1 MSIMNK
7 ILKPIALCAI
17 LLCGACNERDFLDE
31 TPLDFISPDKAYDSY
46 QDFQAAIAGM
56 YSQVRGHEMSSKGG
70 IRTFLATDI
79 AYNAREDGDRW
90 GNLATVFIPSS
101 EQVQDFWE
109 NPYKTIK
116 NANAILARISGSSLT
131 AREKLLVEA
140 EARFF
145 RAFCYRN
152 LVYYFGGVPLVKE
165 EIRSPKRDFTR
176 AGKEEILAFM
186 REDLEFAAENLPGI
200 SAVEDGKVSDLVA
213 KHYLAETCI
222 SLGDYTSA
230 IKYASDVINDRNTA
244 LMTRRFGSR
253 VSEVPE
259 GDVFFDLFQRG
270 NQNRKSAKNTE
281 ALWVIQ
287 MEEDVRGGYTVTTTY
302 SYPLERFHVPTVHTL
317 TDPDGKPGMLGP
329 RSDFN
334 VGGRGV
340 SYMRATDWM
349 INQSWGRDFANDIRN
364 SAVNIIRTVVYDN
377 PESAYYGRSVIEPE
391 SMSKNYKSQPWRWYP
406 WLSKVTSPGDHPDG
420 LYLDRSQG
428 LLTNAAGGTYADQ
441 YLLRLAET
449 YLLRAEAYLFDNQ
462 PDKAAADINV
472 VRRRAKASDVAPA
485 DVTLDYILDERAR
498 ELCFEERRR
507 LTLHCTGTYVER
519 TRRLNEWQGWQ
530 VEDRMSLFPLPYSFI
545 EANTGAA
552 IEQNPGYT
560 N

>member
-1 MSIMNK
+1 MNK

-17 LLCGACNERDFLDE
+17 LLCGACNEKDFLNE

-56 YSQVRGHEMSSKGG
+56 YSQVREYEMSSKGG

-90 GNLATVFIPSS
+90 GNLATIYISSS
-101 EQVQDFWE
+101 EQVRDFWE

-116 NANAILARISGSSLT
+116 NANAILSRLGSSGLSSK
-131 AREKLLVEA
+131 EKALVEA

-145 RAFCYRN
+145 RAYCYRN

-165 EIRSPKRDFTR
+165 EITSPKRDFTR
-176 AGKEEILAFM
+176 APREDVLAFM
-186 REDLEFAAENLPGI
+186 REDLEFAAEHLPGI
-200 SAVEDGKVSDLVA
+200 ASVADGKVSDLVA

-222 SLGDYTSA
+222 SLGDYASA
-230 IKYASDVINDRNTA
+230 IRYAGDVISDRNTA
-244 LMTRRFGSR
+244 LMTKRFGSR
-253 VSEVPE
+253 VSAVPE

-270 NQNRKSAKNTE
+270 NQNRSSAKNTE

-287 MEEDVRGGYTVTTTY
+287 MEMDVIGGYTVSTTY
-302 SYPLERFHVPTVHTL
+302 TWPLERYHVPSVHTL

-334 VGGRGV
+334 IGGRGV
-340 SYMRATDWM
+340 SYMRTTNWHL
-349 INQSWGRDFANDIRN
+349 NENWGNDFNTDIRN
-364 SAVNIIRTVVYDN
+364 SPINIIRDAIYDN
-377 PESAYYGRSVIEPE
+377 PESPWYGKSAIAPE
-391 SMSKNYKSQPWRWYP
+391 SMSKKYKATKYAWYP
-406 WLSKVTSPGDHPDG
+406 WLSKTTCPGDHPEA
-420 LYLDRSQG
+420 LYKDREKG
-428 LLTNAAGGTYADQ
+428 LLTDAAGGTYADQ

-449 YLLRAEAYLFDNQ
+449 YLLRAEAYLLNNQ
-462 PDKAAADINV
+462 PDKAAADINA

-507 LTLHCTGTYVER
+507 LTLYRTGTYVER
-519 TRRLNEWQGWQ
+519 TRRLNEWQGSQ
-530 VEDRMSLFPLPYSFI
+530 VEDYMALFPIPYSFI
-545 EANTGAA
+545 EANIGAV
-552 IEQNPGYT
+552 IEQNPGYS

>member
-1 MSIMNK
+1 MKK
-7 ILKPIALCAI
+7 ILTIIGHCALF
-17 LLCGACNERDFLDE
+17 LCCLSCEKEFLNE
-31 TPLDFISPDKAYDSY
+31 TPLDFLSPANTYRTY
-46 QDFQAAIAGM
+46 TDFQAALAGM
-56 YSQVRGHEMSSKGG
+56 YSQVRGYEMSSKGG

-79 AYNAREDGDRW
+79 AYNARQDGDRW
-90 GNLATVFIPSS
+90 GNLATVYISSS

-116 NANAILARISGSSLT
+116 NANAVLARLEQSELT
-131 AREKLLVEA
+131 SEQKAVVEA

-145 RAFCYRN
+145 RAYCYRN

-165 EIRSPKRDFTR
+165 EITSPKRDFTR
-176 AGKEEILAFM
+176 ATREEVLAFM
-186 REDLEFAAENLPGI
+186 REDLAFAAENLPGI
-200 SAVEDGKVSDLVA
+200 AEVEDGKVSDLVA

-222 SLGDYTSA
+222 SLGDYKSA
-230 IKYASDVINDRNTA
+230 IQYAGDVINDNNTA
-244 LMTRRFGSR
+244 LMTKRFGSR
-253 VSEVPE
+253 VSAVPD

-270 NQNRKSAKNTE
+270 NQNRSSAKNKE

-287 MEEDVRGGYTVTTTY
+287 MEEDIRGGYTVTTDY

-340 SYMRATDWM
+340 SYMRATEWM
-349 INQSWGRDFANDIRN
+349 INQSWGSDFDKDIRN
-364 SAVNIIRTVVYDN
+364 SAVNIIREVIYDN
-377 PESAYYGRSVIEPE
+377 PASAWYGQSAIAPE
-391 SMSKNYKSQPWRWYP
+391 SMSKNYKAQNYRWYP
-406 WLSKVTSPGDHPDG
+406 WLSKVTCPGDHPEG
-420 LYLDRSQG
+420 LYTDMEKG

-449 YLLRAEAYLFDNQ
+449 YLLRAEAFLLDNQ
-462 PDKAAADINV
+462 PDKAAEDINV
-472 VRRRAKASDVAPA
+472 VRRRAKASDVVPA

-507 LTLHCTGTYVER
+507 ITLNRTGTFVER

-530 VEDRMSLFPLPYSFI
+530 VEDHMSLFPIPYSFI
-545 EANTGAA
+545 EANTGAV
-552 IEQNPGYT
+552 IEQNPGYS

>member
-17 LLCGACNERDFLDE
+17 LLCGACNEKDFLNE

-56 YSQVRGHEMSSKGG
+56 YSQVREYEMSSKGG

-90 GNLATVFIPSS
+90 GNLATVYISSS
-101 EQVQDFWE
+101 EQVRDFWE

-116 NANAILARISGSSLT
+116 NANAILSRLGSSKLS
-131 AREKLLVEA
+131 AGEKTLVEA

-145 RAFCYRN
+145 RAYCYRN

-165 EIRSPKRDFTR
+165 EITSPKRDFTR
-176 AGKEEILAFM
+176 APREDVLAFM
-186 REDLEFAAENLPGI
+186 REDLEFAAEHLPGI
-200 SAVEDGKVSDLVA
+200 ASVADGKVSDLVA

-222 SLGDYTSA
+222 SLGDYALA
-230 IKYASDVINDRNTA
+230 IRYAGDVISDRNTA
-244 LMTRRFGSR
+244 LMTKRFGSR
-253 VSEVPE
+253 VSAVPE

-270 NQNRKSAKNTE
+270 NQNRSSAKNTE

-302 SYPLERFHVPTVHTL
+302 TYPLERFHVPTVHTL

-340 SYMRATDWM
+340 SYMRTTDWM
-349 INQSWGRDFANDIRN
+349 VNQSWGNDFDNDIRN
-364 SAVNIIRTVVYDN
+364 SEVNVIRKVVYDN
-377 PESAYYGRSVIEPE
+377 PASAWYGRSAIDPA
-391 SMSKNYKSQPWRWYP
+391 SMSKNYKSQKYRWYP
-406 WLSKVTSPGDHPDG
+406 WFSKVTSPGDHPDG
-420 LYLDRSQG
+420 LYTDREQG

-449 YLLRAEAYLFDNQ
+449 YLLRAEAYLLNNQ
-462 PDKAAADINV
+462 PDRAAADINV

-507 LTLHCTGTYVER
+507 LTLCRTGTFVER

-530 VEDRMSLFPLPYSFI
+530 VEDHMNLFPLPYSFI
-545 EANTGAA
+545 EANTGAV
-552 IEQNPGYT
+552 IEQNPGY
-560 N
+560 NN